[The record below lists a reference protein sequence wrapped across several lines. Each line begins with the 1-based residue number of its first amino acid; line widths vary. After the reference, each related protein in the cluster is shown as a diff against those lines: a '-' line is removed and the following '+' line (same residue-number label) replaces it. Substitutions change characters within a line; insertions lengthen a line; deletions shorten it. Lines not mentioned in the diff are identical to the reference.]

1 MHARYNGARETSR
14 LADKGQGI
22 FRIGF
27 AVPVRMRARSCFCF
41 GIRVNEKRIY
51 AAGLTRPINR
61 LTRVRMANDIVSW
74 FQWLT
79 HQYPP

>member
-1 MHARYNGARETSR
+1 MFSYIHFAITATASR
-14 LADKGQGI
+14 
-22 FRIGF
+22 
-27 AVPVRMRARSCFCF
+27 VRQALQEPSQTA
-41 GIRVNEKRIY
+41 GNEKRIY

-61 LTRVRMANDIVSW
+61 LSRVRMANAIVSW